1 VKCIIGLGSLK
12 RIVVIIIIILFVVV
26 LVIIVFIVDGGG
38 DGVVVI
44 VVVVVPSL
52 LGGEVGIISYQMFYS
67 YYLGMEPPVQW
78 VPGLSPR
85 VRCSG
90 GVTLTPHPLLVPR
103 SKIE

>member
-44 VVVVVPSL
+44 VVVVPSL

>member
-1 VKCIIGLGSLK
+1 MKCIIGLGSLK

-44 VVVVVPSL
+44 VVVVPSL